1 MRRGLPVSAGLGAW
15 LVLAATAHALVT
27 RPTHLQDML
36 AEATIILAV
45 RVESLDAKRPAMVL
59 EAVEALKGK
68 PGWKKLPVLLEG
80 DARAKKLKETPELLK
95 RLSARQ
101 SLVLFISKLESGY
114 AAFAF
119 ANGTWFSLAG
129 TAVDGEVRWRF
140 NHLEPYL
147 RRTYHGTTAEM
158 IATVKDALAGKRKA
172 PPYDEKVKPG
182 LGPEA
187 EPKKTGRLRVEEA
200 EVRRGVIPTV
210 LVGGP
215 LALLALL
222 FPTVFG
228 GWRRWLALL
237 STAGTNLTLVS
248 LQWWL
253 ADGLVGSWWGTPQAL
268 WTAMTAASLVGAVWA
283 WNRHTRAVQ
292 LGEAPLLAGRV
303 EFLAL
308 LAASLVG
315 VATLGACRYLQQPLS
330 SPVWL
335 PVVAF
340 VAAVWAGTLYVGWT
354 WLRGARLVPAKATEA
369 VVLTG
374 LALACVGLAPALP
387 ARGIAG
393 GLEGGETAR
402 SGATTAE
409 LAWVFKLP
417 DKGAIASSP
426 LAAGGRV
433 YVAAAHDS
441 VFRPYGALYC
451 LDSAT
456 GRPIWTFHDGKKMKQ
471 VFSSPVVVEGR
482 LYIGEGFHQDDECK
496 VYCLDAT
503 TGKKLW
509 EFPTRSHTESTPFV
523 AAGRV
528 YIGAGDDGLY
538 CLDAATGRKVWNF
551 PGFHID
557 ASPVVVVGRVYAGC
571 GLGEEHKTT
580 AVVCLDERAGKP
592 HWRVNTA
599 LPVWGRP
606 AVSGGA
612 VYVGTGNGRLNESA
626 ERPAGEVLCLRAED
640 GEILWRK
647 ALPDGVL
654 APLSLDRERV
664 YFGCR
669 DRSFYALGRRDGSL
683 AWKRDLGS
691 PVVAGAALEGC
702 ACCETAGRL
711 YVAGSAGM
719 LACLEPATG
728 AVLWSKDLVERT
740 KVPVEVIATPA
751 LEARA
756 GARRLYVALTAVSAA
771 RAGELCCFEERT
783 AEE

>member
-1 MRRGLPVSAGLGAW
+1 MRRTWPAPAGLVA
-15 LVLAATAHALVT
+15 LLALAAAARGLVT
-27 RPTHLQDML
+27 RPTHLRDML
-36 AEATIILAV
+36 AEATFIIAAK
-45 RVESLDAKRPAMVL
+45 VESLDEKRPAMVL
-59 EAVEALKGK
+59 AAEDALKGK
-68 PGWKKLPVLLEG
+68 PGWAKLPVLLEG
-80 DARAKKLKETPELLK
+80 DARAKKLKEPPQLLK
-95 RLSARQ
+95 RLAAKQ
-101 SLVLFISKLESGY
+101 PLVLFVTKLEPGY

-119 ANGTWFSLAG
+119 TNGTWFSLTG
-129 TAVDGEVRWRF
+129 TTVDGEVRWSF

-147 RRTYHGTTAEM
+147 RRTYGGTTAEM
-158 IATVKDALAGKRKA
+158 IATVKDALAGKRKP

-182 LGPEA
+182 LGPEV
-187 EPKKTGRLRVEEA
+187 ESKKTGRVRLEDVR
-200 EVRRGVIPTV
+200 VRRGVIPTV

-222 FPTVFG
+222 FPTAFG
-228 GWRRWLALL
+228 GWQRWLALL

-248 LQWWL
+248 LQWWF
-253 ADGLVGSWWGTPQAL
+253 ADALVGSWWGTPQAL
-268 WTAMTAASLVGAVWA
+268 WTAMTALSLVGAVWA

-303 EFLAL
+303 EVLAL

-315 VATLGACRYLQQPLS
+315 VATLLVCKYLQQPLS

-340 VAAVWAGTLYVGWT
+340 VAAIWAGTLYVGWT
-354 WLRGARLVPAKATEA
+354 WMRGARLVPAKATEA

-374 LALACVGLAPALP
+374 LALACAVLAPALP
-387 ARGIAG
+387 ARGMAG
-393 GLEGGETAR
+393 GLEGGETTQ
-402 SGATTAE
+402 GATRVE
-409 LAWVFKLP
+409 LVWTFKLP

-426 LAAGGRV
+426 LAAGERV

-441 VFRPYGALYC
+441 VFHPYGALYC
-451 LDSAT
+451 LDRAT
-456 GRPIWTFHDGKKMKQ
+456 GRPIWAFHDGKKMKQ

-496 VYCLDAT
+496 VYCLDAA

-509 EFPTRSHTESTPFV
+509 ERPTRSHTEATPFV
-523 AAGRV
+523 AGGRV

-538 CLDAATGRKVWNF
+538 CLDAATGDKVWNF

-557 ASPVVVVGRVYAGC
+557 ASPVVVGDRVYAGC

-580 AVVCLDERAGKP
+580 AVFCLDARTGKP
-592 HWRVNTA
+592 RWRVHTS

-626 ERPAGEVLCLRAED
+626 EKPAGELLCLRADD
-640 GEILWRK
+640 GETIWRK
-647 ALPDGVL
+647 ALSDGVL
-654 APLSLDRERV
+654 APPSLDRERV
-664 YFGCR
+664 YVGCR
-669 DRSFYALGRRDGSL
+669 DRSFYALWRRDGGL

-702 ACCETAGRL
+702 ACCESVGRL
-711 YVAGSAGM
+711 YVAGSAGV
-719 LACLEPATG
+719 LVCLEPATG
-728 AVLWSKDLVERT
+728 ALLWSKDLVERT
-740 KVPVEVIATPA
+740 KVQVEVIATPA
-751 LEARA
+751 LEARG
-756 GARRLYVALTAVSAA
+756 GARRLYVALTAVSTA
-771 RAGELCCFEERT
+771 RAGELHCYEER
-783 AEE
+783 AAKQE